1 MFPRVLLLVALLAAL
16 AGYFGPWV
24 WHPAVAFRYSAD
36 DLAEFVK
43 FMPAVRSG
51 QAPITRELFYLPI
64 WLASISLAL
73 WLGQFV
79 RRKWMR
85 WLAGLPLLY
94 AAVWPMPMYP
104 FILEAYRSPEFGLS
118 FWASVAAAA
127 LCAIVLALGLRF
139 PHRAALTAWIVTGLA
154 GALAAPLNFVHLKP
168 ALDALHGWTM
178 GVGWGIVAVVI
189 GFLTVAAAGAW
200 QYVRRTL
207 EVRRTPYSPET

>member
-1 MFPRVLLLVALLAAL
+1 MFPRVLLLVALLVAL
-16 AGYFGPWV
+16 AGFFGAWV

-64 WLASISLAL
+64 WLASIGLAL
-73 WLGQFV
+73 WLGRFV
-79 RRKWMR
+79 HRKRVR

-94 AAVWPMPMYP
+94 VAVWPMPMYP

-118 FWASVAAAA
+118 FWASALAAA
-127 LCAIVLALGLRF
+127 LCAVVLALGSRF
-139 PHRAALTAWIVTGLA
+139 PHCVVLSAWIAIGLA
-154 GALAAPLNFVHLKP
+154 GASVAPLHFVRLKP

-189 GFLTVAAAGAW
+189 GFLTVVVVGAW
-200 QYVRRTL
+200 QWRRAGVGHSGAR
-207 EVRRTPYSPET
+207 EG